1 MMNMKEMICAAGA
14 VAMLAG
20 CVSYSGAVLPA
31 DELTD
36 ESNQAYAMRAKK
48 SFDARM
54 KAPPRSVVVTEAP
67 GLALFL
73 GQKTWFARHPLAND
87 LGVRKEAALAF
98 KSALRDHVS
107 RIKDFRLVDEAQAM
121 VAVGDELPS
130 AANYRMTYNIT
141 SLELKEDA
149 SDNFS
154 SGLAGCA
161 IGGAVSGFAGG
172 AIGGAVGQTVAN
184 QKSWDGVATVEI
196 RLFKPDGVTS
206 IFNFTGTGV
215 YNGTVDATSPVD
227 KTFLIEAVKLAAD
240 DAMKQ
245 YVQKFGP
252 PIYVTETCQ
261 GGQFAHLNLGSRMGI
276 QSGMTVEFY
285 QNALRKGLDGQDEE
299 VQKVVARGTIGA
311 YGAPVEPNGAWA
323 VVEGFKPE
331 QRVVYRWTS
340 ARILPSVK

>member
-1 MMNMKEMICAAGA
+1 MMNIKEMICAAGA

-36 ESNQAYAMRAKK
+36 ESNQVYAMRAKK

-73 GQKTWFARHPLAND
+73 GQKTWFAGHPLAND

-141 SLELKEDA
+141 SLELKENS

-154 SGLAGCA
+154 SSLTGH
-161 IGGAVSGFAGG
+161 V
-172 AIGGAVGQTVAN
+172 IGGAVGQAVAN

-276 QSGMTVEFY
+276 QPGMTVEFY
-285 QNALRKGLDGQDEE
+285 QNAIRKGLDGQDEE
-299 VQKVVARGTIGA
+299 VQKVVGRGTIGA

>member
-1 MMNMKEMICAAGA
+1 MMNIKEMICAAGA

-73 GQKTWFARHPLAND
+73 GQKTWFAGHPLAND

-121 VAVGDELPS
+121 VAVGDEVPS
-130 AANYRMTYNIT
+130 AANYRITYNIT
-141 SLELKEDA
+141 SLELKEIS

-154 SGLAGCA
+154 SSLTGH
-161 IGGAVSGFAGG
+161 V
-172 AIGGAVGQTVAN
+172 IGGAVGQAVAN

-206 IFNFTGTGV
+206 IFNFTGKGV

-276 QSGMTVEFY
+276 QPGMTVEFY
-285 QNALRKGLDGQDEE
+285 QNAIRKGLDGQDEE
-299 VQKVVARGTIGA
+299 VQKVVGRGTIGA

>member
-1 MMNMKEMICAAGA
+1 MMNIKEMICAAGA

-67 GLALFL
+67 GIALFL
-73 GQKTWFARHPLAND
+73 GQKTWFAGHPLAND

-141 SLELKEDA
+141 SLELKENA
-149 SDNFS
+149 NDNFS
-154 SGLAGCA
+154 SSLTGH
-161 IGGAVSGFAGG
+161 V
-172 AIGGAVGQTVAN
+172 IGGAVGQTIAN

-276 QSGMTVEFY
+276 QSGMMVEFY
-285 QNALRKGLDGQDEE
+285 QNAIRKGLDGQDEE

-323 VVEGFKPE
+323 VVDGFKPE